1 MSYFSRKP
9 IITMKKILLIEDDVA
24 FCKMMNH
31 FLTKNNYVVF
41 NAHSAKEAREIL
53 NNDFDLILCDL
64 RLPDNDGIELM
75 TEFLSSFPDIP
86 VILMTGYAD
95 VTTAV
100 KAMKK
105 GASDYI
111 SKPFLPEEVLLVL
124 SNTLEQKKN
133 QTTPTPSVKK
143 TEKTAS
149 SEFVKGIS
157 PESQTLD
164 THIKLVSPTNLSV
177 LIIGESGTGKEV
189 VAKEIHN
196 LSERKEA
203 PFIAVDCGVIPKEL
217 AASEFFGHVK
227 GSFTGAISDKT
238 GHFEAANSGTLF
250 LDEIG
255 NLSYDNQIQLLRALQ
270 ERKIKK
276 VGSSIEIPVD
286 IRVIAATN
294 EDLKEA
300 VKSGNFREDL
310 YHRLNEFSIIVPT
323 LHQRKQD
330 LLMYAEYFLEKANE
344 QLNKNVIGFSPEV
357 IRIFQNYSWPGNL
370 RELQNIIRRG
380 TLLTQG
386 KLMEKEVI
394 PREFFEIENQSSE
407 VVLTKSENE
416 KDLIIKALNLCKGN
430 KSEAAKMLDI
440 NRKTLYNKLKLY
452 ELD

>member
-1 MSYFSRKP
+1 
-9 IITMKKILLIEDDVA
+9 MKKILLIEDDVA

-31 FLTKNNYVVF
+31 FLTKNNYSVF
-41 NAHSAKEAREIL
+41 NAHSALEAREL
-53 NNDFDLILCDL
+53 FNSSFDLILCDL
-64 RLPDNDGIELM
+64 RLPDSDGIELM
-75 TEFLSSFPDIP
+75 TEFQSIVSTIP
-86 VILMTGYAD
+86 VVLMTGYAD

-100 KAMKK
+100 KAIKK

-124 SNTLEQKKN
+124 SNILKQESTKTNQIPSTKK
-133 QTTPTPSVKK
+133 P
-143 TEKTAS
+143 EKETS

-189 VAKEIHN
+189 VAKEIHT
-196 LSERKEA
+196 LSDRKNA

-238 GHFEAANSGTLF
+238 GHFEAANGGTLF

-255 NLSYDNQIQLLRALQ
+255 NLSYDHQVQLLRALQ

-276 VGSSIEIPVD
+276 VGSSTEIPVD

-300 VKSGNFREDL
+300 VKNGSFREDL
-310 YHRLNEFSIIVPT
+310 YHRLNEFSIVVPT

-330 LLMYAEYFLEKANE
+330 LLMYAEYFLEKSNE

-357 IRIFQNYSWPGNL
+357 IRIFQNYTWPGNL

-386 KLMEKEVI
+386 KLIEKEVI
-394 PREFFEIENQSSE
+394 PREFFETENQSD
-407 VVLTKSENE
+407 VVLTKSGNE
-416 KDLIIKALNLCKGN
+416 KELIIKALNLCKGN
-430 KSEAAKMLDI
+430 KSEAAKMLEI

-452 ELD
+452 DLD